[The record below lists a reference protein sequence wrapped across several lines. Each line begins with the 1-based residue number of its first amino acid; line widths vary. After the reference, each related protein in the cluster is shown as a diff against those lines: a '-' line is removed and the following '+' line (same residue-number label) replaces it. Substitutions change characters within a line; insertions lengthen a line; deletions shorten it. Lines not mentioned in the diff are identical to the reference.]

1 MRVLLAGATGAI
13 GRPLLGA
20 LLAAGHE
27 VHGLS
32 RDEQRARTLDAAGA
46 HGIVADVLDPDAV
59 QRAAEQARPE
69 LVVQQ
74 LTSLPRKLTRRGMRE
89 GAQRTG
95 RLREEGTRNL
105 LQAAPGVRIIAQAT
119 AFPHRPEGGWVKTED
134 DPLHT
139 DFAPVAAMARM
150 EELVTGA
157 GGTVLRYGYLYGP
170 GTWYARDGDYGRM
183 ARRRM
188 LGIVGKGDATS
199 SFLHVDDAVAA
210 TLAAVEQDAPGVFH
224 VTDDDPASQREWLP
238 AFCAAV
244 GAPAP
249 RRMPAGLMR
258 VLAGREGAF
267 YLTQVRGAD
276 NARFKQT
283 FGWQPAVA
291 SWREGFA
298 TL

>member
-46 HGIVADVLDPDAV
+46 HGIVADVLDPGALH
-59 QRAAEQARPE
+59 E
-69 LVVQQ
+69 LIVQQ

-89 GAQRTG
+89 GAQ
-95 RLREEGTRNL
+95 
-105 LQAAPGVRIIAQAT
+105 APGVRIIAQAT

-210 TLAAVEQDAPGVFH
+210 TLSAVEQDAPGVFH